1 MPINPRQNES
11 QDDFISRCIR
21 IEIDNGKS
29 QPQAVAICIKKAE
42 DEFRGMTP
50 SVSDATWSTEAPVSI
65 NFETYNDYPEAAK
78 NAACKV
84 LRWRD
89 EHGDEVKGM
98 TRVGWTR
105 ANQLCGGENISE
117 ETIARMSAFQRHKK
131 NSEISPEFE
140 GTPWKDAGYVA
151 WLGWGGTA
159 GVEWASRKLEQIRK
173 QKLEKQDFRKVKKV
187 LFEEEFDVEKV
198 RSMKEM
204 GFKVLV
210 RSSRKIKKR
219 DKKVWNKLK
228 SAGLSEDNLLFGE
241 TRELNNKM
249 EFSYIDGED
258 CIITHLSRTG
268 ETFSP
273 DIKVLHSEPVKD
285 ILHAKEIDFNLRKQ
299 FEGKFRT
306 VKVTYTYKEIDGIP
320 SAKSGSRPFCK
331 DMMSMKGREW
341 TLEELISAENET
353 LKLGMENLADM
364 NLPEDLI
371 LYRGGFYRNPET
383 GITTAFC
390 RHEWKVNV
398 RIV

>member
-50 SVSDATWSTEAPVSI
+50 SVSDRTWSTEAPVTI

-84 LRWRD
+84 LRWRE

-131 NSEISPEFE
+131 NSEIAPEFE
-140 GTPWKDAGYVA
+140 GTPWKDAGHVA

-241 TRELNNKM
+241 TRDLNKKM

-258 CIITHLSRTG
+258 CLITHLSRTG

-273 DIKVLHSEPVKD
+273 DVKVLHSESVKD
-285 ILHAKEIDFNLRKQ
+285 IIHAEQIDLDLRKQ

-306 VKVTYTYKEIDGIP
+306 VKITYTYKEIDGIP
-320 SAKSGSRPFCK
+320 EAKSGSRPFCK

-383 GITTAFC
+383 GITTPFC